1 MAPQAKPTCW
11 PTVVASGLAEAT
23 FFACGN
29 APRFGERDL
38 APAILTG
45 RRGTVVASHGG
56 WPTVLMAAVM
66 GIEDVG
72 EDPTKRRSN
81 MNPRILQQKTLSRGV
96 APWGHLK
103 APGSLP
109 DPQGTPVAPPN

>member
-1 MAPQAKPTCW
+1 
-11 PTVVASGLAEAT
+11 
-23 FFACGN
+23 
-29 APRFGERDL
+29 
-38 APAILTG
+38 
-45 RRGTVVASHGG
+45 
-56 WPTVLMAAVM
+56 VLMAAVM

-72 EDPTKRRSN
+72 EVPTKRRSN